1 VPEASDPIRAS
12 PPRAQLMLE
21 PENSHGNL
29 LMPRTTALSDIRNI
43 GIIAHVDAGK
53 TTTTER
59 ILYYTGRKH
68 TIIDIHD
75 TKDLKT
81 STTTDYLEQEKK
93 RGITIQS
100 AAVST
105 FWRDK
110 KINLIDTPGHVDF
123 TIEVNRSLRVLDG
136 AVVVFDGV
144 AGVEPQSE
152 TNWRLADN
160 YDVPRFCYVNKM
172 DRSGANFVRCVDMI
186 RKRLGARPL
195 PVQLPIGSEDNFK
208 GIIDLVEMKALV
220 WDSDDKDA
228 VWHSLEVTPDLADK
242 LHIAVPS
249 DRKLLGEI
257 AQYRTELVDTC
268 LEQDD
273 EAMEAYLT
281 HATVPSGD
289 VLRRALRKGTLNSAF
304 TPVLCG
310 SSYKNKGVQQLLD
323 AVVDYLPA
331 PTDVA
336 SIKTVDA
343 DGNPIGERK
352 CSDDE
357 PFAALAFKVIN
368 DVYGALTFIR
378 VYSGVLTK
386 GASVENSTRGKREK
400 IGRMVEM
407 FAKEAN
413 PIEEARAG
421 DIIALVSLADT
432 ETGDTLCDAAHPVV
446 LERMRF
452 PDPVISVS
460 VKSKLKA
467 EQEKFGAAL
476 GKMVRADPSLHLETD
491 RETGQTIL
499 RGMGE
504 LHLEVTL
511 DRMRTEFAVE
521 GVMGEPQVAFR
532 ETITKKITK
541 QYVHKKQTG
550 GSGQFAEVWIVFEPL
565 ERSAGFE
572 VVDETRGGTVP
583 KEFVPAVEKGLRVQ
597 KEDGVLAHFPTVDFR
612 ATLIDGSY
620 HDVDSNALTFEIAA
634 KAAFREGM
642 REASA
647 ILLEPVMKVETV
659 TPGDHLGDVIG
670 DLNRRRG
677 TIQDQL
683 ERGTNIAVVAA
694 VPLSEMFGYIGQLR
708 SMTSGRASYTMEFSH
723 YEPVPRQV
731 ADEVIAEVA
740 KTRAAAQG

>member
-1 VPEASDPIRAS
+1 
-12 PPRAQLMLE
+12 
-21 PENSHGNL
+21 
-29 LMPRTTALSDIRNI
+29 MPRTTALSDIRNI

-68 TIIDIHD
+68 TIVDIHD
-75 TKDLKT
+75 TKDLKS
-81 STTTDYLEQEKK
+81 STTTDYLEQEQK

-100 AAVST
+100 AAVSA

-110 KINLIDTPGHVDF
+110 KINVIDTPGHVDF

-160 YDVPRFCYVNKM
+160 YDVPRLCYVNKM
-172 DRSGANFVRCVDMI
+172 DRSGANFLRCVDMI
-186 RKRLGARPL
+186 KKRLGARPL

-208 GIIDLVEMKALV
+208 GMIDLVEMKALV
-220 WDSDDKDA
+220 WDSDDRDA
-228 VWHSLEVTPDLADK
+228 KWQVLDVTPDIADK
-242 LHIAVPS
+242 LGIEVPS
-249 DRKLLGEI
+249 DRKILGDI
-257 AQYRTELVDTC
+257 QKYRTELVDTC

-273 EAMEAYLT
+273 EAMEAYLNDG
-281 HATVPSGD
+281 HEPSAAT
-289 VLRRALRKGTLNSAF
+289 LRKCLRKGTITSAF
-304 TPVLCG
+304 NPVLCG
-310 SSYKNKGVQQLLD
+310 SSYKNKGVQQVLD

-336 SIKTVDA
+336 AIKTVDQ
-343 DGNPIGERK
+343 DGNPVGERI

-357 PFAALAFKVIN
+357 PFSALAFKVIN
-368 DVYGALTFIR
+368 DAYGALTFVR

-386 GASVENSTRGKREK
+386 GMSVTNTTRGKREK

-421 DIIALVSLADT
+421 DIIALVSLQETD
-432 ETGDTLCDAAHPVV
+432 TGDTLCDTNNQVV

-460 VKSKLKA
+460 VKSKVKA
-467 EQEKFGAAL
+467 EQEKFGTAL
-476 GKMVRADPSLHLETD
+476 GKMVRADPSLKLETD
-491 RETGQTIL
+491 RETGETIL

-511 DRMRTEFAVE
+511 DRMRTEFGVE
-521 GVMGEPQVAFR
+521 GVMGQPQVAYR
-532 ETITKKITK
+532 ETITKPISE

-550 GSGQFAEVWIVFEPL
+550 GAGQFAEVWITFEPL
-565 ERSAGFE
+565 ERGKGFE
-572 VVDETRGGTVP
+572 FVDKTVGGSVP
-583 KEFVPAVEKGLRVQ
+583 REYVPSVEKGLRVQ
-597 KEDGVLAHFPTVDFR
+597 LEDGVLAKYPTVDFR
-612 ATLIDGSY
+612 ATLTDGSY
-620 HDVDSNALTFEIAA
+620 HDVDSNAMTFEIAA
-634 KAAFREGM
+634 KACFREAM
-642 REASA
+642 RKAGP

-659 TPGDHLGDVIG
+659 TPGDYLGDVIG
-670 DLNRRRG
+670 DINRRRG
-677 TIQDQL
+677 MIQEQL
-683 ERGTNIAVVAA
+683 ERGTNIAVVAT
-694 VPLSEMFGYIGQLR
+694 VPLSEMFGYIGHLR
-708 SMTSGRASYTMEFSH
+708 GMTSGRASYTMEFSH
-723 YEPVPRQV
+723 YDPVPRQV
-731 ADEVIAEVA
+731 ADAVIAEQS
-740 KTRAAAQG
+740 KPKAAANG

>member
-1 VPEASDPIRAS
+1 
-12 PPRAQLMLE
+12 
-21 PENSHGNL
+21 
-29 LMPRTTALSDIRNI
+29 MPRTTSLSDIRNI

-68 TIIDIHD
+68 TIVDIHD
-75 TKDLKT
+75 TKDLKS
-81 STTTDYLEQEKK
+81 STTTDYLEQEQK

-100 AAVST
+100 AAVSA

-160 YDVPRFCYVNKM
+160 YGVPRLCYVNKM
-172 DRSGANFVRCVDMI
+172 DRSGASFMRCVDMI
-186 RKRLGARPL
+186 KKRLGARPL
-195 PVQLPIGSEDNFK
+195 PIQIPIGSEDNFK
-208 GIIDLVEMKALV
+208 GMVDLVEMKALV

-228 VWHSLEVTPDLADK
+228 KWEVMDVTPDLADK
-242 LHIAVPS
+242 LHITVPA
-249 DRKLLGEI
+249 DRKLL
-257 AQYRTELVDTC
+257 ADVDKFRTELIDTC

-273 EAMEAYLT
+273 EAMEAYLET
-281 HATVPSGD
+281 GTPPAAE
-289 VLRRALRKGTLNSAF
+289 VLRKCLRKGTITSAF
-304 TPVLCG
+304 NAVLCG
-310 SSYKNKGVQQLLD
+310 SSYKNKGVQQVLD

-331 PTDVA
+331 PADVEA
-336 SIKTVDA
+336 IKTVDA

-352 CSDDE
+352 SSDDE
-357 PFAALAFKVIN
+357 PFSALAFKVIN
-368 DVYGALTFIR
+368 DNYGALTFVR
-378 VYSGVLTK
+378 VYSGVLTR
-386 GASVENSTRGKREK
+386 GALVQNTTRGKREK

-421 DIIALVSLADT
+421 DIIALVSLAET

-460 VKSKLKA
+460 VKPKNKA
-467 EQEKFGAAL
+467 ELDKFSNAL
-476 GKMVRADPSLHLETD
+476 GKMVRADPSLRLETD
-491 RETGQTIL
+491 HETGQTIL

-511 DRMRTEFAVE
+511 DRMRTEFGVE
-521 GVMGEPQVAFR
+521 GIMGEPRVAYR
-532 ETITKKITK
+532 ETITRKIDE

-550 GSGQFAEVWIVFEPL
+550 GAGQFAEVWITFEPL
-565 ERSAGFE
+565 ERGKGFE
-572 VVDETRGGTVP
+572 FDDQTVGGSVP
-583 KEFVPAVEKGLRVQ
+583 REYVPAVEKGLRIQ
-597 KEDGVLAHFPTVDFR
+597 KENGVLAQYPTVDFK
-612 ATLIDGSY
+612 ATLTDGSY

-634 KAAFREGM
+634 KACFREAM
-642 REASA
+642 RKAGP

-659 TPGDHLGDVIG
+659 TPGDYLGDVIG
-670 DLNRRRG
+670 DINRRRG
-677 TIQDQL
+677 MIQEQL
-683 ERGTNIAVVAA
+683 ERGTNIAVVAT

-708 SMTSGRASYTMEFSH
+708 GMTSGRASYTMEFSH
-723 YEPVPRQV
+723 YDPVPKQV

-740 KTRAAAQG
+740 KQKQAANA

>member
-1 VPEASDPIRAS
+1 
-12 PPRAQLMLE
+12 
-21 PENSHGNL
+21 
-29 LMPRTTALSDIRNI
+29 MPRTTALADIRNI

-81 STTTDYLEQEKK
+81 STTTDYLEQEQK

-105 FWRDK
+105 FWRK
-110 KINLIDTPGHVDF
+110 NKINVIDTPGHVDF

-160 YDVPRFCYVNKM
+160 YGVPRICYVNKM
-172 DRSGANFVRCVDMI
+172 DRSGASFTRCVDMI
-186 RKRLGARPL
+186 KKRLGARPL
-195 PVQLPIGSEDNFK
+195 PIQIPIGSEDNFK
-208 GIIDLVEMKALV
+208 GMIDLVEMKALV

-228 VWHSLEVTPDLADK
+228 EWQILEVTPDIADR
-242 LHIAVPS
+242 LGIAVPT
-249 DRKLLGEI
+249 DREI
-257 AQYRTELVDTC
+257 LSKAEQYRKELIDTC
-268 LEQDD
+268 LEMDD
-273 EAMEAYLT
+273 AAMEAYLLEEK
-281 HATVPSGD
+281 VPSTET
-289 VLRRALRKGTLNSAF
+289 LRACLRKGTITGAF
-304 TPVLCG
+304 NPVLCG
-310 SSYKNKGVQQLLD
+310 SSYKNKGVQQVLD

-343 DGNPIGERK
+343 DGKPIGERV

-357 PFAALAFKVIN
+357 SFAALAFKVIN
-368 DVYGALTFIR
+368 DAYGALTFVR

-386 GASVENSTRGKREK
+386 GASVTNSTRGKREK

-421 DIIALVSLADT
+421 DIIALVSLAETD
-432 ETGDTLCDAAHPVV
+432 TGDTLCDSDNQVV

-452 PDPVISVS
+452 PEPVISVS
-460 VKSKLKA
+460 VQPKVKGEL
-467 EQEKFGAAL
+467 EKFNAAL
-476 GKMVRADPSLHLETD
+476 GKMVRADPSLRLETD

-504 LHLEVTL
+504 LHLDVTL
-511 DRMRTEFAVE
+511 DRMRTEFNVE
-521 GVMGEPQVAFR
+521 GTMGEPQVAYR
-532 ETITKKITK
+532 EAFTRSIEE

-550 GSGQFAEVWIVFEPL
+550 GSGQFAEVWIKFEPL
-565 ERSAGFE
+565 ERGAGFE
-572 VVDETRGGTVP
+572 FVDATVGGSVP
-583 KEFVPAVEKGLRVQ
+583 REYVPSVEKGLRLQ
-597 KEDGVLAHFPTVDFR
+597 MDEGVLAKFPTVDFR
-612 ATLIDGSY
+612 ATLFDGSY

-634 KAAFREGM
+634 KACFREGI
-642 REASA
+642 RKASPV
-647 ILLEPVMKVETV
+647 LLEPVMKVEVV
-659 TPGDHLGDVIG
+659 TPGDYLGDVIG
-670 DLNRRRG
+670 DINRRRG
-677 TIQDQL
+677 SIQDQL
-683 ERGTNIAVVAA
+683 ERGTNIAVVAT

-708 SMTSGRASYTMEFSH
+708 AMSSGRASYTMEFSH
-723 YEPVPRQV
+723 YDLVPRNV
-731 ADEVIAEVA
+731 AEKVVEEAN
-740 KTRAAAQG
+740 KR

>member
-1 VPEASDPIRAS
+1 
-12 PPRAQLMLE
+12 
-21 PENSHGNL
+21 
-29 LMPRTTALSDIRNI
+29 MPRKTPLSDIRNI

-75 TKDLKT
+75 TKDLKS
-81 STTTDYLEQEKK
+81 STTTDYLEQEQK

-100 AAVST
+100 AAVSA
-105 FWRDK
+105 FWRNK

-160 YDVPRFCYVNKM
+160 YGVPRICYVNKM
-172 DRSGANFVRCVDMI
+172 DRAGANFLRCVDMI
-186 RKRLGARPL
+186 KKRLGARPL
-195 PVQLPIGSEDNFK
+195 PIQIPIGSEERFK
-208 GIIDLVEMKALV
+208 GMVDLVEMKALL

-228 VWHSLEVTPDLADK
+228 EWQVLDVTPDLADR
-242 LHIAVPS
+242 LGITVPS
-249 DRKLLGEI
+249 DRALL
-257 AQYRTELVDTC
+257 ADVQRFRTELIDTC

-273 EAMEAYLT
+273 EAMEAYLGDG
-281 HATVPSGD
+281 TVPSVE
-289 VLRRALRKGTLNSAF
+289 VLKKALRKGTITSAF
-304 TPVLCG
+304 NPVLCG
-310 SSYKNKGVQQLLD
+310 SSYKNKGVQQVLD
-323 AVVDYLPA
+323 AIVDYLPA

-336 SIKTVDA
+336 AIKTVDA
-343 DGNPIGERK
+343 DGQPVGERI

-357 PFAALAFKVIN
+357 PFAGLAFKVIN
-368 DVYGALTFIR
+368 DAYGALTFVR

-386 GASVENSTRGKREK
+386 GMSVTNTTRGKREK

-421 DIIALVSLADT
+421 DIIALVSLAETD
-432 ETGDTLCDAAHPVV
+432 TGDTLCDTANPVV

-460 VKSKLKA
+460 VAAKTKG
-467 EQEKFGAAL
+467 EQEKFNAAL
-476 GKMVRADPSLHLETD
+476 AKMVRADPSLHLETD

-511 DRMRTEFAVE
+511 DRMRTEFGVE
-521 GVMGEPQVAFR
+521 GIMGQPQVAYR
-532 ETITKKITK
+532 EAFTKKVEER
-541 QYVHKKQTG
+541 YVHKKQTG
-550 GSGQFAEVWIVFEPL
+550 GSGQFAEVWLTFEPL
-565 ERSAGFE
+565 ERGKGFE
-572 VVDETRGGTVP
+572 FIDQTVGGSVP
-583 KEFVPAVEKGLRVQ
+583 REFIPAVEKGLKLQ
-597 KEDGVLAHFPTVDFR
+597 KEEGVLAGYPTVDFR
-612 ATLIDGSY
+612 ATLTGGSY
-620 HDVDSNALTFEIAA
+620 HDVDSNAMTFEIAA
-634 KAAFREGM
+634 KACFREAI
-642 REASA
+642 RKASPV
-647 ILLEPVMKVETV
+647 LLEPVMKVETV
-659 TPGDHLGDVIG
+659 TPGDYLGDVIG
-670 DLNRRRG
+670 DMNRRRG
-677 TIQDQL
+677 SIQDQI
-683 ERGTNIAVVAA
+683 ERGANIAVVAT

-708 SMTSGRASYTMEFSH
+708 SMTSGRGSFTMEFSH
-723 YEPVPRQV
+723 YDAVPRNV
-731 ADEVIAEVA
+731 AEAVIEAA
-740 KTRAAAQG
+740 KKPATA

>member
-1 VPEASDPIRAS
+1 MA
-12 PPRAQLMLE
+12 
-21 PENSHGNL
+21 
-29 LMPRTTALSDIRNI
+29 RTTALADIRNI

-81 STTTDYLEQEKK
+81 STTTDYLEQEQK

-100 AAVST
+100 AAVSA

-160 YDVPRFCYVNKM
+160 YGVPRICYVNKM

-186 RKRLGARPL
+186 KKRLGARPL
-195 PVQLPIGSEDNFK
+195 PVQIPIGSEDNFK
-208 GIIDLVEMKALV
+208 GMVDLVEMKAYV

-228 VWHSLEVTPDLADK
+228 EWQILDVTPDIADK
-242 LHIAVPS
+242 LGITVPS
-249 DRKLLGEI
+249 DRKLLSEVE
-257 AQYRTELVDTC
+257 QYRTELVDTA

-281 HATVPSGD
+281 HGTVPSAD
-289 VLRRALRKGTLNSAF
+289 VLRRAIRKGTISSAF
-304 TPVLCG
+304 NPVLCG
-310 SSYKNKGVQQLLD
+310 SSYKNKGVQQVLD

-336 SIKTVDA
+336 AIKTVDA
-343 DGNPIGERK
+343 DGEPTGERK
-352 CSDDE
+352 TSDDE

-368 DVYGALTFIR
+368 DAYGALTFIR
-378 VYSGVLTK
+378 VYSGVLTR
-386 GASVENSTRGKREK
+386 GASVTNSTRGKREK

-421 DIIALVSLADT
+421 DIIALVSLAET
-432 ETGDTLCDAAHPVV
+432 ETGDTLCDTNNQVV

-460 VKSKLKA
+460 VKSKNKG
-467 EQEKFGAAL
+467 ESEKFTNAL

-511 DRMRTEFAVE
+511 DRMRTEFNVE
-521 GVMGEPQVAFR
+521 GVMGEPQVAYR
-532 ETITKKITK
+532 ETITRSVSE

-550 GSGQFAEVWIVFEPL
+550 GSGQFAEVWITFEPL
-565 ERSAGFE
+565 ERGKGFE
-572 VVDETRGGTVP
+572 FVDETVGGSVP
-583 KEFVPAVEKGLRVQ
+583 REYVPSVEKGLKLQ

-612 ATLIDGSY
+612 ATLTDGSY

-634 KAAFREGM
+634 KACFREAIRKAGP
-642 REASA
+642 

-659 TPGDHLGDVIG
+659 TPGDYLGDVIG
-670 DLNRRRG
+670 DMNRRRG
-677 TIQDQL
+677 SIQDQI
-683 ERGTNIAVVAA
+683 ERGSNIAVVAT

-708 SMTSGRASYTMEFSH
+708 SMTSGRASFTMEFSH
-723 YEPVPRQV
+723 YDPVPRNV
-731 ADEVIAEVA
+731 SDEVIAEVTEL
-740 KTRAAAQG
+740 KKAASA

>member
-1 VPEASDPIRAS
+1 
-12 PPRAQLMLE
+12 
-21 PENSHGNL
+21 
-29 LMPRTTALSDIRNI
+29 MPRTTALSDIRNI

-81 STTTDYLEQEKK
+81 STTTDYLEQEQK

-100 AAVST
+100 AAVSA

-160 YDVPRFCYVNKM
+160 YGVPRICYVNKM

-186 RKRLGARPL
+186 KKRLGARPL
-195 PVQLPIGSEDNFK
+195 PVQIPLGSEDNFK
-208 GIIDLVEMKALV
+208 GMVDLVEMKALV

-228 VWHSLEVTPDLADK
+228 EWQSLEVTPDLADR
-242 LHIAVPS
+242 LHISVPS
-249 DRKLLGEI
+249 DRKILDDL
-257 AQYRTELVDTC
+257 ARYRSELVDTC

-273 EAMEAYLT
+273 EAMEAYLE
-281 HATVPSGD
+281 HATVPSAE
-289 VLRRALRKGTLNSAF
+289 VLRRALRKGTITSAF

-310 SSYKNKGVQQLLD
+310 SSYKNKGVQQVLD

-336 SIKTVDA
+336 AIKTVDA
-343 DGNPIGERK
+343 DGHAIGERK
-352 CSDDE
+352 TSDDE
-357 PFAALAFKVIN
+357 PFSALAFKVIN
-368 DVYGALTFIR
+368 DIYGALTFIR

-386 GASVENSTRGKREK
+386 GASVQNSTRGKREK

-407 FAKEAN
+407 FAKETN
-413 PIEEARAG
+413 PIDEARAG
-421 DIIALVSLADT
+421 DIIALVSLTDT
-432 ETGDTLCDAAHPVV
+432 ETGDTLCDAANQVV

-460 VKSKLKA
+460 VQAKLKA

-491 RETGQTIL
+491 RDTNQTIL

-511 DRMRTEFAVE
+511 DRMRTEFGVE
-521 GVMGEPQVAFR
+521 GVMGEPQVAYR
-532 ETITKKITK
+532 ETITRKVTEH
-541 QYVHKKQTG
+541 YTHKKQTG
-550 GSGQFAEVWIVFEPL
+550 GSGQFAEVWIDFEPL

-572 VVDETRGGTVP
+572 FVDETSGGSVP

-597 KEDGVLAHFPTVDFR
+597 KEDGVLAHYPTVDFR
-612 ATLIDGSY
+612 ATLTDGSY

-634 KAAFREGM
+634 KAAFREGI
-642 REASA
+642 RKAA
-647 ILLEPVMKVETV
+647 PILLEPVMKVETV
-659 TPGDHLGDVIG
+659 TPADYLGDVIG
-670 DLNRRRG
+670 DINRRRG
-677 TIQDQL
+677 TIQEQL
-683 ERGTNIAVVAA
+683 ERGTNTAVVAV

-723 YEPVPRQV
+723 YDPVPRQV
-731 ADEVIAEVA
+731 ADEVVAEVTKA
-740 KTRAAAQG
+740 KAAAQG

>member
-1 VPEASDPIRAS
+1 
-12 PPRAQLMLE
+12 
-21 PENSHGNL
+21 
-29 LMPRTTALSDIRNI
+29 MPRTTALCDIRNI

-172 DRSGANFVRCVDMI
+172 DRSGANFLRCVEMI
-186 RKRLGARPL
+186 KKRLGARPL
-195 PVQLPIGSEDNFK
+195 PVQIPIGSEDNFK
-208 GIIDLVEMKALV
+208 GMVDLVEMKALV

-228 VWHSLEVTPDLADK
+228 VWRSLELTPDLADQ
-242 LHIAVPS
+242 LHITVPS
-249 DRKLLGEI
+249 DRKLLGDI
-257 AQYRTELVDTC
+257 AKYRTELVDTC

-273 EAMEAYLT
+273 EAMEAFLT

-289 VLRRALRKGTLNSAF
+289 VLRRALRKGTLHSAF

-357 PFAALAFKVIN
+357 PFSALAFKVIN

-413 PIEEARAG
+413 PIDEARAG

-432 ETGDTLCDAAHPVV
+432 ETGDTLCDAANPVV

-452 PDPVISVS
+452 PDPVISVA
-460 VKSKLKA
+460 VKPKLKA

-532 ETITKKITK
+532 ETITKTITK

-565 ERSAGFE
+565 ERSAGFDF
-572 VVDETRGGTVP
+572 VDKTRSGSVP
-583 KEFVPAVEKGLRVQ
+583 KEFIPAVEKGLRVQ

-642 REASA
+642 REASP

-740 KTRAAAQG
+740 KARAALQA

>member
-1 VPEASDPIRAS
+1 
-12 PPRAQLMLE
+12 
-21 PENSHGNL
+21 
-29 LMPRTTALSDIRNI
+29 MPRTTPLSDVRNI

-81 STTTDYLEQEKK
+81 STTTDYLEQEQK

-100 AAVST
+100 AAVSA
-105 FWRDK
+105 FWRNK

-160 YDVPRFCYVNKM
+160 YDVPRLCYVNKM

-186 RKRLGARPL
+186 KKRLGARPL

-208 GIIDLVEMKALV
+208 GMIDLVEMKALV

-228 VWHSLEVTPDLADK
+228 QWQVLEITPDIADR
-242 LHIAVPS
+242 LGITVPS
-249 DRKLLGEI
+249 DRHILEQIEK
-257 AQYRTELVDTC
+257 YRTELVDTC
-268 LEQDD
+268 LEMDD
-273 EAMEAYLT
+273 AAMEAHLMDGQMPSV
-281 HATVPSGD
+281 AT
-289 VLRRALRKGTLNSAF
+289 LQACLRKGTLTSAF

-310 SSYKNKGVQQLLD
+310 SSYKNKGVQQVLD

-336 SIKTVDA
+336 AIKTVDA
-343 DGNPIGERK
+343 DGNPIGERG
-352 CSDDE
+352 CSDEE
-357 PFAALAFKVIN
+357 PFSALAFKVIN
-368 DVYGALTFIR
+368 DAYGALTFIR

-386 GASVENSTRGKREK
+386 GASVLNSTRGKREK

-407 FAKEAN
+407 FAKDAN
-413 PIEEARAG
+413 PVEEARAG
-421 DIIALVSLADT
+421 DIVALVSLAETD
-432 ETGDTLCDAAHPVV
+432 TGDTLCDSANPVV

-460 VKSKLKA
+460 VKAKNKA
-467 EQEKFGAAL
+467 DQEKFNNAL

-511 DRMRTEFAVE
+511 DRMRTEFNVE
-521 GVMGEPQVAFR
+521 GTMGEPQVAYR
-532 ETITKKITK
+532 ETFTKPIQE
-541 QYVHKKQTG
+541 QYIHKKQTG
-550 GSGQFAEVWIVFEPL
+550 GSGQFAEVWIKFEPL
-565 ERSAGFE
+565 ERGAGFQF
-572 VVDETRGGTVP
+572 VDKTVGGSVP
-583 KEFVPAVEKGLRVQ
+583 REYVPSVEKGLKMQ
-597 KEDGVLAHFPTVDFR
+597 KEDGVLAHYPTVDFQ
-612 ATLIDGSY
+612 ATLVDGSY

-634 KAAFREGM
+634 KACFREAI
-642 REASA
+642 RKASP

-659 TPGDHLGDVIG
+659 TPGDYLGDVIG
-670 DLNRRRG
+670 DINRRRG
-677 TIQDQL
+677 SILDQL
-683 ERGTNIAVVAA
+683 ERGTNIAVVAT
-694 VPLSEMFGYIGQLR
+694 VPLSEMFGYIGHLR
-708 SMTSGRASYTMEFSH
+708 GMTSGRASYTMEFSH
-723 YEPVPRQV
+723 YDPVPRQV
-731 ADEVIAEVA
+731 ADEVIA
-740 KTRAAAQG
+740 AANKPAA

>member
-1 VPEASDPIRAS
+1 
-12 PPRAQLMLE
+12 
-21 PENSHGNL
+21 
-29 LMPRTTALSDIRNI
+29 MPRTTPLADIRNI

-68 TIIDIHD
+68 TIVDIHD

-152 TNWRLADN
+152 TNWRLANN
-160 YDVPRFCYVNKM
+160 YDVPRMCYVNKM
-172 DRSGANFVRCVDMI
+172 DRSGANFMRCVDMI
-186 RKRLGARPL
+186 KKRLGARPL
-195 PVQLPIGSEDNFK
+195 IIQLPIGSEDHFK
-208 GIIDLVEMKALV
+208 GMIDLVEMKALV

-228 VWHSLEVTPDLADK
+228 EWQTLEVTPELADK
-242 LHIAVPS
+242 LHITIPT
-249 DRKLLGEI
+249 DRKILED
-257 AQYRTELVDTC
+257 AHKYRTELVDTC

-273 EAMEAYLT
+273 VAMEAHLLDGT
-281 HATVPSGD
+281 MPSTD
-289 VLRRALRKGTLNSAF
+289 TLRKCIRKGTLNSAF

-310 SSYKNKGVQQLLD
+310 SSYKNKGVQQVLD

-331 PTDVA
+331 PTDVS

-357 PFAALAFKVIN
+357 PFSALAFKVIN
-368 DVYGALTFIR
+368 DIYGALTFIR

-386 GASVENSTRGKREK
+386 GASVQNSTRGKREK

-407 FAKEAN
+407 FAKDAN

-421 DIIALVSLADT
+421 DIVALVSLADT
-432 ETGDTLCDAAHPVV
+432 DTGDTLCDAADPVV

-460 VKSKLKA
+460 VKAKNKT
-467 EQEKFGAAL
+467 EQDKFGNAL

-491 RETGQTIL
+491 RETNETIL

-511 DRMRTEFAVE
+511 DRMRTEFGVE
-521 GVMGEPQVAFR
+521 GIMGEPQVAYR
-532 ETITKKITK
+532 ETFTRKLTE

-565 ERSAGFE
+565 ARGAGFE
-572 VVDETRGGTVP
+572 FVDATKGGSVP
-583 KEFVPAVEKGLRVQ
+583 KEFVPAVEKGLKVQ

-634 KAAFREGM
+634 KACFREAI
-642 REASA
+642 RKAA
-647 ILLEPVMKVETV
+647 PILLEPVMKVETV
-659 TPGDHLGDVIG
+659 TPGDYLGDVIG
-670 DLNRRRG
+670 DINRRRG
-677 TIQDQL
+677 AIEEQL
-683 ERGTNIAVVAA
+683 ERGTNIAVVAP

-723 YEPVPRQV
+723 YDPVPRQV
-731 ADEVIAEVA
+731 AEEVIAEIVKAAAA
-740 KTRAAAQG
+740 KT

>member
-1 VPEASDPIRAS
+1 
-12 PPRAQLMLE
+12 
-21 PENSHGNL
+21 
-29 LMPRTTALSDIRNI
+29 MPRTTQLSDIRNI

-68 TIIDIHD
+68 TIVDIHD
-75 TKDLKT
+75 TKDLKS
-81 STTTDYLEQEKK
+81 STTTDYLEQEQK

-100 AAVST
+100 AAVSA

-160 YDVPRFCYVNKM
+160 YGVPRLCYVNKM
-172 DRSGANFVRCVDMI
+172 DRSGASFTRCVDMI
-186 RKRLGARPL
+186 KKRLGARPL
-195 PVQLPIGSEDNFK
+195 PIQIPIGSEDNFK
-208 GIIDLVEMKALV
+208 GMVDLVEMKALV

-228 VWHSLEVTPDLADK
+228 TWESLDVTPDLADK
-242 LHIAVPS
+242 LHITVPA
-249 DRKLLGEI
+249 DRQILADVEK
-257 AQYRTELVDTC
+257 YRTELIDTC

-281 HATVPSGD
+281 DGKPPSAE
-289 VLRRALRKGTLNSAF
+289 VLRKCLRKGTITSAF
-304 TPVLCG
+304 NPVLCG
-310 SSYKNKGVQQLLD
+310 SSYKNKGVQQVLD

-331 PTDVA
+331 PADVEA
-336 SIKTVDA
+336 IKTVDA
-343 DGNPIGERK
+343 DGNAVGERK
-352 CSDDE
+352 SSDDE
-357 PFAALAFKVIN
+357 PFSALAFKVIN
-368 DVYGALTFIR
+368 DNYGALTFVR
-378 VYSGVLTK
+378 VYSGVLQR
-386 GASVENSTRGKREK
+386 GALIQNTTRGKREK

-421 DIIALVSLADT
+421 DIIALVSLAET
-432 ETGDTLCDAAHPVV
+432 ETGDTLCDANNPVI

-460 VKSKLKA
+460 VKPKNKA
-467 EQEKFGAAL
+467 ELDKFSNAI
-476 GKMVRADPSLHLETD
+476 GKMVRADPSLRLETD
-491 RETGQTIL
+491 HETGQTIL

-511 DRMRTEFAVE
+511 DRMRTEFGVE
-521 GVMGEPQVAFR
+521 GIMGEPRVAYR
-532 ETITKKITK
+532 ETITRRVDE

-550 GSGQFAEVWIVFEPL
+550 GAGQFAEVWITFEPL
-565 ERSAGFE
+565 ERGKGFE
-572 VVDETRGGTVP
+572 FEDETVGGSVP
-583 KEFVPAVEKGLRVQ
+583 REYVPSVEKGLRMQ
-597 KEDGVLAHFPTVDFR
+597 KENGVLAQYPTVDFK
-612 ATLIDGSY
+612 ATLTDGSY

-634 KAAFREGM
+634 KACFREAM
-642 REASA
+642 RKAGP

-659 TPGDHLGDVIG
+659 TPGDYLGDVIG
-670 DLNRRRG
+670 DINRRRG
-677 TIQDQL
+677 MIQEQL
-683 ERGTNIAVVAA
+683 ERGTNIAVVAT

-708 SMTSGRASYTMEFSH
+708 GMTSGRASYTMEFSH
-723 YEPVPRQV
+723 YDPVPKQV

-740 KTRAAAQG
+740 KQKQAANA

>member
-1 VPEASDPIRAS
+1 
-12 PPRAQLMLE
+12 
-21 PENSHGNL
+21 
-29 LMPRTTALSDIRNI
+29 MPRTTPLADIRNI

-81 STTTDYLEQEKK
+81 STTTDYLEQEQK

-100 AAVST
+100 AAVSA
-105 FWRDK
+105 FWRGK

-160 YDVPRFCYVNKM
+160 YGVPRICYVNKM
-172 DRSGANFVRCVDMI
+172 DRSGANFLRCVDMI
-186 RKRLGARPL
+186 KKRLGARPL
-195 PVQLPIGSEDNFK
+195 PIQLPIGSEDNFK
-208 GIIDLVEMKALV
+208 GMIDLVIMKALV
-220 WDSDDKDA
+220 WDSDDKDSE
-228 VWHSLEVTPDLADK
+228 WQTLDVTPDLADK
-242 LHIAVPS
+242 LGITVPA
-249 DRKLLGEI
+249 DRQILADVEK
-257 AQYRTELVDTC
+257 YRSELIDTC
-268 LEQDD
+268 LEMDD
-273 EAMEAYLT
+273 EAMEKYLT
-281 HATVPSGD
+281 DGEAPSVE
-289 VLRRALRKGTLNSAF
+289 VLKKCLRKGTVESKFNA
-304 TPVLCG
+304 VLCG
-310 SSYKNKGVQQLLD
+310 SSYKNKGVQQVLD

-331 PTDVA
+331 PTDVEA
-336 SIKTVDA
+336 IKTVDA
-343 DGNPIGERK
+343 DGNPVGERK
-352 CSDDE
+352 SSDDE
-357 PFAALAFKVIN
+357 PFSALAFKVIN
-368 DVYGALTFIR
+368 DNYGALTFVR
-378 VYSGVLTK
+378 VYSGVLTR
-386 GASVENSTRGKREK
+386 GASVQNSTRGKREK

-421 DIIALVSLADT
+421 DIIALVSLAET
-432 ETGDTLCDAAHPVV
+432 ETGDTLCDSENPVV

-460 VKSKLKA
+460 VKPKVKA
-467 EQEKFGAAL
+467 ELEKFNNAL
-476 GKMVRADPSLHLETD
+476 GKMVWADPSLHLETD

-511 DRMRTEFAVE
+511 DRMRTEFGVE
-521 GVMGEPQVAFR
+521 GTMGEPQVAYR
-532 ETITKKITK
+532 ETITRKIEE

-550 GSGQFAEVWIVFEPL
+550 GSGQFAEVWITFEPL
-565 ERSAGFE
+565 ERSKGFE
-572 VVDETRGGTVP
+572 FVDETVGGSVP
-583 KEFVPAVEKGLRVQ
+583 REYVPAVEKGLRIQ
-597 KEDGVLAHFPTVDFR
+597 KEDGVLAHYPTVDFK
-612 ATLIDGSY
+612 ATLTDGSY

-634 KAAFREGM
+634 KAAFREGI
-642 REASA
+642 RKAA
-647 ILLEPVMKVETV
+647 PILLEPVMKVETV
-659 TPGDHLGDVIG
+659 TPQDHLGDVIG
-670 DLNRRRG
+670 DINRRRG
-677 TIQDQL
+677 TIQEQI
-683 ERGTNIAVVAA
+683 ERGANIAVVST

-723 YEPVPRQV
+723 YEPVPKQV
-731 ADEVIAEVA
+731 ADAVIADA
-740 KTRAAAQG
+740 NKARAAANA

>member
-1 VPEASDPIRAS
+1 
-12 PPRAQLMLE
+12 
-21 PENSHGNL
+21 
-29 LMPRTTALSDIRNI
+29 MPRTTPLADIRNI

-81 STTTDYLEQEKK
+81 STTTDYLEQEQK

-100 AAVST
+100 AAVSA

-160 YDVPRFCYVNKM
+160 YRVPRLCYVNKM
-172 DRSGANFVRCVDMI
+172 DRSGANFLRCVDMI
-186 RKRLGARPL
+186 RTRLNARPL

-208 GIIDLVEMKALV
+208 GMVDLVAMKALV

-228 VWHSLEVTPDLADK
+228 EWQVLDITDDLADK
-242 LHIAVPS
+242 VGIEIPA
-249 DRKLLGEI
+249 DRKILSE
-257 AQYRTELVDTC
+257 ANKYRTELIDTC
-268 LEQDD
+268 LEMDD
-273 EAMEAYLT
+273 EAMEAYLNDGT
-281 HATVPSGD
+281 APSQE
-289 VLRRALRKGTLNSAF
+289 VLKKCLRKGTITGAF
-304 TPVLCG
+304 NPVLCG
-310 SSYKNKGVQQLLD
+310 SSYKNKGVQQVLD

-331 PTDVA
+331 PTDVEA
-336 SIKTVDA
+336 IKTVDA

-352 CSDDE
+352 TSDDE
-357 PFAALAFKVIN
+357 PFSALAFKVIN
-368 DVYGALTFIR
+368 DAYGALTFVR

-386 GASVENSTRGKREK
+386 GASVMNSTRGKREK

-421 DIIALVSLADT
+421 DIIALVSMQET
-432 ETGDTLCDAAHPVV
+432 ETGDTLCDSANPVV

-460 VKSKLKA
+460 VKSKVKA
-467 EQEKFGAAL
+467 EQEKFNTAL

-511 DRMRTEFAVE
+511 DRMRTEFGVE
-521 GVMGEPQVAFR
+521 GVMGQPQVAYR
-532 ETITKKITK
+532 ETITRKVQENYT
-541 QYVHKKQTG
+541 HKKQTG

-565 ERSAGFE
+565 ERGAGFIFE
-572 VVDETRGGTVP
+572 DETVGGSVP
-583 KEFVPAVEKGLRVQ
+583 REFVPSVEKGLKVQ
-597 KEDGVLAHFPTVDFR
+597 KEAGVLAQFPTVDFK

-634 KAAFREGM
+634 KAAFREGLKK
-642 REASA
+642 ANP

-659 TPGDHLGDVIG
+659 TPQDHLGDVIG
-670 DLNRRRG
+670 DVNRRRG
-677 TIQDQL
+677 TILEQI
-683 ERGTNIAVVAA
+683 ERGANIAVVST

-723 YEPVPRQV
+723 YEPVPKQV
-731 ADEVIAEVA
+731 ADAVIADA
-740 KTRAAAQG
+740 NKARAAGNA